1 MATKKTAEEVAK
13 EVENYPKIDQNIMG
27 VYMDQVRNSVNKLTV
42 EDYAVAA
49 LQSLDWSQIG
59 MGVDQ
64 AAKLCWS
71 MAEAMV
77 RNKP

>member
-1 MATKKTAEEVAK
+1 MATKKT
-13 EVENYPKIDQNIMG
+13 
-27 VYMDQVRNSVNKLTV
+27 
-42 EDYAVAA
+42 EDVQEHIQDLALAIASDNERQLHEFSIAA
-49 LQSLDWSQIG
+49 LQSVDWNQIG

-71 MAEAMV
+71 MAEAMI

>member
-1 MATKKTAEEVAK
+1 MATKKIELGLNA
-13 EVENYPKIDQNIMG
+13 D
-27 VYMDQVRNSVNKLTV
+27 DFTV
-42 EDYAVAA
+42 EKMVEAVSLPTGNIQTGLNINEFAVAA
-49 LQSLDWSQIG
+49 LQSLDWNQIG

-71 MAEAMV
+71 MADAMV

>member
-1 MATKKTAEEVAK
+1 MATKKIEAVPLGQYIEDVYQETAPSTIVPLPQAK
-13 EVENYPKIDQNIMG
+13 SIDDFAI
-27 VYMDQVRNSVNKLTV
+27 
-42 EDYAVAA
+42 AA
-49 LQSLDWSQIG
+49 LQSVDWNQIG

>member
-1 MATKKTAEEVAK
+1 MATKKTEAVPLGAYVEEVYQTAPATIVPLPQAK
-13 EVENYPKIDQNIMG
+13 NID
-27 VYMDQVRNSVNKLTV
+27 
-42 EDYAVAA
+42 DYAIAA
-49 LQSLDWSQIG
+49 LESLDWNQIG

>member
-1 MATKKTAEEVAK
+1 MATKKEDLAYREIEPSVAV
-13 EVENYPKIDQNIMG
+13 VEAAPAPKTLDDFAI
-27 VYMDQVRNSVNKLTV
+27 
-42 EDYAVAA
+42 AA
-49 LQSLDWSQIG
+49 LQAVDWNQIG

>member
-1 MATKKTAEEVAK
+1 MATKKIELGLNADDFKIESPFEVVQTPPAIFSAPDS
-13 EVENYPKIDQNIMG
+13 E
-27 VYMDQVRNSVNKLTV
+27 LTKF
-42 EDYAVAA
+42 AIAA
-49 LQSLDWSQIG
+49 LQSLDWNQIG

-71 MAEAMV
+71 MAEAMI

>member
-1 MATKKTAEEVAK
+1 MATKKT
-13 EVENYPKIDQNIMG
+13 EVEELVSEALAPSFAALTPSVISVAPPQKTID
-27 VYMDQVRNSVNKLTV
+27 
-42 EDYAVAA
+42 DYAIAA
-49 LQSLDWSQIG
+49 LQSVDWNQIG

>member
-1 MATKKTAEEVAK
+1 MATKKEDLVYRELEPSVALGEVVVSPA
-13 EVENYPKIDQNIMG
+13 PKTLDDFAI
-27 VYMDQVRNSVNKLTV
+27 
-42 EDYAVAA
+42 AA
-49 LQSLDWSQIG
+49 LQSVDWNQIG

-71 MAEAMV
+71 MAQAMV

>member
-1 MATKKTAEEVAK
+1 MVTKKNEAIPLGAYIEEVYQPLQPLTPSTIEPLPQARG
-13 EVENYPKIDQNIMG
+13 IDDFAI
-27 VYMDQVRNSVNKLTV
+27 
-42 EDYAVAA
+42 AA
-49 LQSLDWSQIG
+49 LQSVDWNQIG

>member
-1 MATKKTAEEVAK
+1 MATKKLIPENTEAVEVTAH
-13 EVENYPKIDQNIMG
+13 VETENQIAQAQTPDYFEDDQFN
-27 VYMDQVRNSVNKLTV
+27 RFA
-42 EDYAVAA
+42 EAA
-49 LQSLDWSQIG
+49 LKSLDWNQIG